1 MPDLSV
7 FFLNLMYTVGFR
19 TLLALAGLAGSLALA

>member
-7 FFLNLMYTVGFR
+7 FFLNLMYTVALR
-19 TLLALAGLAGSLALA
+19 TLLALAGLAGSPALA